1 MPCRWLFSVPL
12 VGLLSASSLSQAQAT
27 TPLYRFFQQHFDSTV
42 VYQSGSNWNTSP
54 NYLIL
59 AKHQH
64 QVAFFTY
71 RSPYRNVLG
80 QYLPGQLV
88 QKFSQEEVR
97 FRATTPDTN
106 RYLLPQRVAA
116 DSLRHG
122 WQLLQPR
129 HFWAI
134 QGDAQAHRFTG
145 NCVVEDGEEMTFYLI
160 DKKAMRS
167 ARFYAPTFLEACA
180 GKDVGRQQAI
190 RVSSTLQI
198 LLQRVR

>member
-1 MPCRWLFSVPL
+1 MPCRWLFFASL
-12 VGLLSASSLSQAQAT
+12 LGLLRASSPSHAQAT
-27 TPLYRFFQQHFDSTV
+27 APLYTFFQQHFDSTV
-42 VYQSGSNWNTSP
+42 VYQSGSNGNTSP

-59 AKHQH
+59 AKHQQ

-88 QKFSQEEVR
+88 QKFSQEEAR

-122 WQLLQPR
+122 WQRLQPR
-129 HFWAI
+129 HFWAM
-134 QGDAQAHRFTG
+134 QGDAQAHRFMG

-160 DKKAMRS
+160 DKKAIRS
-167 ARFYAPTFLEACA
+167 ARFYAPAFLEACA

-190 RVSSTLQI
+190 QVSSLLQV

>member
-1 MPCRWLFSVPL
+1 M
-12 VGLLSASSLSQAQAT
+12 
-27 TPLYRFFQQHFDSTV
+27 
-42 VYQSGSNWNTSP
+42 YQSGSNGNTSP

-59 AKHQH
+59 AKHQK
-64 QVAFFTY
+64 QLAFFTY

-80 QYLPGQLV
+80 QYFPGQLV
-88 QKFSQEEVR
+88 QKFSQEDAR

-122 WQLLQPR
+122 CQMLQPL
-129 HFWAI
+129 HLWTI
-134 QGDAQAHRFTG
+134 QGDAQAQRVTG
-145 NCVVEDGEEMTFYLI
+145 DCVVEDGEEMTFYLI
-160 DKKAMRS
+160 DRKAIRS
-167 ARFYAPTFLEACA
+167 ARFHAPAFLEACA

-190 RVSSTLQI
+190 QVSSTLQV

>member
-1 MPCRWLFSVPL
+1 MPCLRLFFAPL
-12 VGLLSASSLSQAQAT
+12 LGLLSASSPSHAQVT
-27 TPLYRFFQQHFDSTV
+27 TPLYTFFQQHFDSTI
-42 VYQSGSNWNTSP
+42 VYQSGSNWNNSP

-64 QVAFFTY
+64 QLAFFTY

-80 QYLPGQLV
+80 HYFPGQLV
-88 QKFSQEEVR
+88 QKFSQEEAR

-106 RYLLPQRVAA
+106 RYLLPRRVAD

-129 HFWAI
+129 HLWAM
-134 QGDAQAHRFTG
+134 QGDTQAHSVTE

-160 DKKAMRS
+160 DKKAIRS
-167 ARFYAPTFLEACA
+167 ASFYAPAFFEACA
-180 GKDVGRQQAI
+180 GKDIGRQQAI
-190 RVSSTLQI
+190 QASSTLQG